1 MRLVL
6 CCRLAKGQTD
16 HAQEVNSLTIEEILL
31 GETKDIEF
39 KEDIPPKSE
48 IYMKTVV
55 AFTICSGGRIV
66 FGIENNTLR
75 ITGFNKEEVFRKM
88 DAITNAIFDSCEPK
102 ITPNVNIQQIE
113 GKYIII
119 VDLVEGMQKPYYI
132 KKQGMVAG
140 AYIRVSGTT
149 RSAEKYQ
156 IQEMILDSG
165 NRSYDQGKVDR
176 ELSDTDI
183 ELLCE
188 RFYHH
193 ALELCQT
200 EEARRNLKRI
210 GKN

>member
-48 IYMKTVV
+48 RYMKTVV
-55 AFTICSGGRIV
+55 AFTNCSGGRIV
-66 FGIENNTLR
+66 FGIENNTWR